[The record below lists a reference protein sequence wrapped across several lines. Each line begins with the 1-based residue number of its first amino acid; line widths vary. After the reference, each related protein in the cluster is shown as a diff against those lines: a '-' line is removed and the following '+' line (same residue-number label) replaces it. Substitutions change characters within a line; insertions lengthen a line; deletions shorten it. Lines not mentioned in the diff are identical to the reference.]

1 MGILIKD
8 ADMPTG
14 SPLRVW
20 IYPDGIVVDPD
31 KAVYY
36 TAMQTTE
43 FCRDRNDFQFIEVE
57 GETECTNVSIA
68 DVKQ

>member
-14 SPLRVW
+14 APLRVW

-36 TAMQTTE
+36 TAMQMT
-43 FCRDRNDFQFIEVE
+43 NDFQFIEVKGKKDVTE
-57 GETECTNVSIA
+57 GAE
-68 DVKQ
+68 D